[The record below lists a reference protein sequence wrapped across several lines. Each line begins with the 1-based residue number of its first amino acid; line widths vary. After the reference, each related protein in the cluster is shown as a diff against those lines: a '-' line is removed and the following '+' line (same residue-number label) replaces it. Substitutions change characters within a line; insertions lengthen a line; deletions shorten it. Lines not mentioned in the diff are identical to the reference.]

1 MGMRELVTLNDCLRY
16 SPARRESD
24 EICRSSGINALLP
37 LGELSVVHI
46 GIYLAAEVI
55 DNHWHAGL
63 RGGQLR
69 EHRQAVVV
77 RAETDRQTHR
87 HTHARARAQRKRGSK
102 RE

>member
-1 MGMRELVTLNDCLRY
+1 M
-16 SPARRESD
+16 
-24 EICRSSGINALLP
+24 
-37 LGELSVVHI
+37 

-69 EHRQAVVV
+69 EHRHAVVV

-87 HTHARARAQRKRGSK
+87 QTHRHTRARAH
-102 RE
+102 RERERA